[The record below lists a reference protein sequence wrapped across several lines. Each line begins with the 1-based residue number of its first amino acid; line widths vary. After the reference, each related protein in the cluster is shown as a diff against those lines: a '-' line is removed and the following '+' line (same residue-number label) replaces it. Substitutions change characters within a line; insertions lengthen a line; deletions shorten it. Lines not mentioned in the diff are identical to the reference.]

1 MTHEHSWEAFQVE
14 KTVNEK
20 YKVKIPLSFKNHKKK
35 IKPRDADRGR
45 KTDIQA
51 TVYELSVFYLGMHV
65 YMFIYTITINESRGY
80 EVEGEQ
86 GEVYGRERY

>member
-1 MTHEHSWEAFQVE
+1 MGSISGRENSEREIQSENTSVIQ
-14 KTVNEK
+14 K
-20 YKVKIPLSFKNHKKK
+20 PQKK